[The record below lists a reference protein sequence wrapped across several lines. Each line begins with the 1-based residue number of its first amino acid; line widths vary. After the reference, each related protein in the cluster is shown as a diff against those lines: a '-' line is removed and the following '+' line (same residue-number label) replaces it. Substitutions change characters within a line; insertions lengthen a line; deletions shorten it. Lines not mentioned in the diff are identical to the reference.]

1 MIVITATV
9 TINSTI
15 TIASIIIIT
24 TIVMIITATV
34 TIVTVMFNFP
44 VTTYRRPCSGETARH
59 SHGSDA
65 TCGSEFRV

>member
-1 MIVITATV
+1 MFIITATV
-9 TINSTI
+9 SIITII
-15 TIASIIIIT
+15 TIASIIIIS
-24 TIVMIITATV
+24 TIIMIITATV

-65 TCGSEFRV
+65 TCGLEFRV